1 MGQKTRPPA
10 ILEIELMQHM
20 NAFVSTG
27 VSSLK
32 VLALTGGIAT
42 GKSSFAR
49 LFRELCPETGFFD
62 SDACVHELLTKPEVA
77 RKITHSLGVDLTG
90 PDGQLD
96 KSQLRERVFH
106 DQNSRRTL
114 EGILHPLVR
123 EECRLAQQ
131 LAEHTPGIQF
141 FLMDVPLLY
150 ESAFP
155 LPRDL
160 EIVVACGPAAQRE
173 RLLARNHWSPD
184 LADRIIGAQLPIL
197 EKVARAGA
205 VIWNGGPPDAL
216 RRHTLYFTKWL
227 TRKLIP

>member
-1 MGQKTRPPA
+1 MAQ
-10 ILEIELMQHM
+10 
-20 NAFVSTG
+20 
-27 VSSLK
+27 SLA

-42 GKSSFAR
+42 GKSTFAAY
-49 LFRELCPETGFFD
+49 FREMCPETAFFD
-62 SDACVHELLTKPEVA
+62 CDACVHELLTNPGVA
-77 RKITHSLGVDLTG
+77 RKIGDSLGVELTG

-96 KSQLRERVFH
+96 KSRLRDRVFH

-131 LAEHTPGIQF
+131 LAVHTPGIRF

-160 EIVVACGPAAQRE
+160 EIVVACGPVAQRE
-173 RLLARNHWSPD
+173 RLQARNHWPPE
-184 LADRIIGAQLPIL
+184 LADRMIRAQLPIL
-197 EKVARAGA
+197 EKVDRAGA
-205 VIWNGGPPDAL
+205 VIWNGGTPAAL
-216 RRHTLYFTKWL
+216 KRHTLTFSTWL
-227 TRKLIP
+227 KRKLIP

>member
-1 MGQKTRPPA
+1 MKQAPT
-10 ILEIELMQHM
+10 
-20 NAFVSTG
+20 
-27 VSSLK
+27 

-42 GKSSFAR
+42 GKSTFAS
-49 LFRELCPETGFFD
+49 LFQEICPETAFFNC
-62 SDACVHELLTKPEVA
+62 DACVHELLTKPWVA
-77 RKITHSLGVDLTG
+77 RKIEASLGVDLTD

-96 KSQLRERVFH
+96 KSRLRDRVFH

-114 EGILHPLVR
+114 EEILHPLVR

-131 LAEHTPGIQF
+131 QAEHTPGIRF

-173 RLLARNHWSPD
+173 RLRARNQWPPE
-184 LADRIIGAQLPIL
+184 LAERMIRAQLPIL
-197 EKVARAGA
+197 EKVDRADA
-205 VIWNGGPPDAL
+205 VIWNGGTPSAL
-216 RRHTLYFTKWL
+216 QRHTLTFSTWL
-227 TRKLIP
+227 KRKLIP